1 MASTIYDLAEAA
13 GVSIATVSRA
23 LNDHFAVSEKT
34 KERILK
40 LAEEMDY
47 RPNARARSFAKQ
59 RSGIVLFVTDLHR
72 NVAFENPHM
81 FEIMTGISQYLDEKN
96 YAMLLKHATLKD
108 APQAIRE
115 MMIQEQADGVIIH
128 AAILSRALA
137 GMLSHISLPHLI
149 IGKPDFSTSIS
160 WMDVNHEQAGQ
171 KAANYL
177 LDKGYRHMVFLM
189 GDQETDKISAARRS
203 GMLQMFEEEDLKFT
217 TLYGDSTYESGLQLA
232 EQALS
237 MTTEKP
243 DILLCTNNYLAMA
256 CLQVLR
262 HKNLQVPKD
271 VAIMTF
277 DNYPFAM
284 LTQPQLTAIEADMF
298 DMGAEAARFILRRIK
313 MPELQTQSYCT
324 IPRIIEREST

>member
-23 LNDHFAVSEKT
+23 LNDHFAVSEET

-59 RSGIVLFVTDLHR
+59 RSGIVLFITDLHR

-81 FEIMTGISQYLDEKN
+81 FEIMTGISQYLDAKN
-96 YAMLLKHATLKD
+96 YAMLLKHATLKE
-108 APQAIRE
+108 APQTIRE
-115 MMIQEQADGVIIH
+115 IMIQEQADGVIIH
-128 AAILSRALA
+128 AAILSKALA
-137 GMLSHISLPHLI
+137 GMLSHLSMPHLI
-149 IGKPDFSTSIS
+149 IGKPDFPTSIS

-189 GDQETDKISAARRS
+189 GDKETDKISDARRN
-203 GMLQMFEEEDLKFT
+203 GMLQMFEEEDLCFT
-217 TLYGDSTYESGLQLA
+217 TLYGDSTYESGLRLA

-237 MTTEKP
+237 MNEKP

-256 CLQVLR
+256 CLQVLC
-262 HKNLQVPKD
+262 HKNFQVPKD

-298 DMGAEAARFILRRIK
+298 DMGAEAARFILRKIK

>member
-23 LNDHFAVSEKT
+23 LNDHYAVSEET
-34 KERILK
+34 KARILS
-40 LAEEMDY
+40 LAEKMDY
-47 RPNARARSFAKQ
+47 RPNARARSFARQ
-59 RSGIVLFVTDLHR
+59 RSGSVLFITDLHR

-96 YAMLLKHATLKD
+96 YAMLIKHATTKD
-108 APQAIRE
+108 APQMIRE

-128 AAILSRALA
+128 AAILSKPLA
-137 GMLSHISLPHLI
+137 GMLSHLSLPHLV

-171 KAANYL
+171 KAASYL
-177 LDKGYRHMVFLM
+177 LDKGYRHMVYLM
-189 GDQETDKISAARRS
+189 GEKETDKISAARRN
-203 GMLQMFEEEDLKFT
+203 GMLQMFEEEELTFT
-217 TLYGDSTYESGLQLA
+217 TLYGDSTYESGLLLA
-232 EQALS
+232 EQCLS
-237 MTTEKP
+237 MPERP

-256 CLQVLR
+256 CLQVIR
-262 HKNLQVPKD
+262 HKGLQVPKD
-271 VAIMTF
+271 IAIMTF

-284 LTQPQLTAIEADMF
+284 LTQPQLTAIEADMY
-298 DMGAEAARFILRRIK
+298 DMGQEAARFILRKIR

-324 IPRIIEREST
+324 IPKIIERQST